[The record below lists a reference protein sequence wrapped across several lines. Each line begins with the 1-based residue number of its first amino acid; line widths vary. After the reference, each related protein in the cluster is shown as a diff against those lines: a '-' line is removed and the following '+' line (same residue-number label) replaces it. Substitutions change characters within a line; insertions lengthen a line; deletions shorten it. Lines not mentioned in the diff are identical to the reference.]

1 MVKNLDKYISNS
13 TPFAP
18 KISDVFLKTF
28 VVIVAMGSS
37 ILFFKSI
44 PSPIIQESSSEFED
58 TLFLPSQV
66 LHSYDHFLVCLNL
79 FERRMLK
86 KADLQDRYFDLV
98 QKLDSFKS
106 ETQRNHLDAI
116 GAQSQINELS
126 EALKKLH
133 PVITQLKAE
142 QKTNFTHIFEILTP
156 LEFTLHAAVNE
167 INRNAIMLRSALLK
181 NQARS
186 HRLLGWTLIA
196 IALCS
201 FLLLRISHGNI
212 KNVALL
218 LETSKSKSKRL
229 KEAINQAQKANRSK
243 SDFLA
248 TMSHEIRTPLN
259 AVIGFTS
266 LLLDTKLSYDQKDY
280 IQSIRASSNSLLFLL
295 NDILDVSK
303 IEAGKMVL
311 EFIEFDLST
320 IYSEVVNIV
329 ADNFAQKKLELLSYI
344 DPQIPQ
350 TIKGDPGRIK
360 QIILNILNNA
370 VKFTPSGCVTFNAT
384 MISMAENKIVI
395 EFKIKDTGIGIDPR
409 HLNRLFTPF
418 SQADSSTTR
427 RYGGTGLGL
436 SICNQLA
443 LLMGGEI
450 SVSSTPGEGSLFK
463 VRIKLDMTTTT
474 RHENP
479 LPVRFKDK
487 KVLVLAKNSHL
498 QEFLNLQLHDLGL
511 IALIPSPQDLEN
523 YTPPND
529 TIAIILDLN
538 NLPFN
543 PDLHIHFLKKF
554 SRNAEIPVVYLI
566 ERTHNLAHLLPTQR
580 INYLKK
586 PILQQN
592 IQKCFLEVLQ
602 IVNTQRDEL
611 SESPFILTNRYAVNK
626 PRILLVEDN
635 PINQKLAL
643 LMLEKINCN
652 VDVAGNGIEALKA
665 LQLFTYDLIFMDC
678 QMPEM
683 DGYEATRRI
692 RKMSKPISDIPV
704 VAFTANAFID
714 DHLKCIE
721 AGMNDFVTKPV
732 EISTLD
738 AKIKLYVKNPS
749 NLPLTMDPSLDL

>member
-1 MVKNLDKYISNS
+1 
-13 TPFAP
+13 
-18 KISDVFLKTF
+18 
-28 VVIVAMGSS
+28 
-37 ILFFKSI
+37 
-44 PSPIIQESSSEFED
+44 
-58 TLFLPSQV
+58 
-66 LHSYDHFLVCLNL
+66 
-79 FERRMLK
+79 MLK
-86 KADLQDRYFDLV
+86 KEGLQDRYVDLA
-98 QKLDSFKS
+98 QKLDSYRK
-106 ETQRNHLDAI
+106 ETQRNLEGISDQRQMNH
-116 GAQSQINELS
+116 INALNK
-126 EALKKLH
+126 ALKELH
-133 PVITQLKAE
+133 PVIMQLKPE
-142 QKTNFTHIFEILTP
+142 QQKTFTHVYEILTP
-156 LEFTLHAAVNE
+156 LEFTLHAAVND
-167 INRNAIMLRSALLK
+167 INRNAFRLRNELLK
-181 NQARS
+181 KQTRA
-186 HRLLGWTLIA
+186 HRLLGWTLLA

-201 FLLLRISHGNI
+201 LLLLRISHGNI

-311 EFIEFDLST
+311 EFIEFDLRT

-360 QIILNILNNA
+360 QIILNLLNNA
-370 VKFTPSGCVTFNAT
+370 LKFTPSGCVTFNAT
-384 MISMAENKIVI
+384 MISMSENKIVI
-395 EFKIKDTGIGIDPR
+395 DFIIKDTGIGIDPR

-450 SVSSTPGEGSLFK
+450 GVSSTPGKGSLFK
-463 VRIKLDMTTTT
+463 VRIQLDTTTTT

-479 LPVRFKDK
+479 LPKTFKDK
-487 KVLVLAKNSHL
+487 KVLVLARNSLL
-498 QEFLNLQLHDLGL
+498 QEFLNLQLQDLGL

-523 YTPPND
+523 YTPPKE

-538 NLPFN
+538 QLPFN
-543 PDLHIHFLKKF
+543 PDLEFHFLKKF
-554 SRNAEIPVVYLI
+554 SRNAEIPIIYLI
-566 ERTHNLAHLLPTQR
+566 ERTHNIAHLLPTQR

-592 IQKCFLEVLQ
+592 IQKCLLEVLHV
-602 IVNTQRDEL
+602 VNTLVDEP
-611 SESPFILTNRYAVNK
+611 SESPFTLPNRHTLNK

-635 PINQKLAL
+635 PINQKIAL

-652 VDVAGNGIEALKA
+652 VDVAANGIEALKA

-704 VAFTANAFID
+704 VAFTANAFIE

-732 EISTLD
+732 ELSTLD
-738 AKIKLYVKNPS
+738 AKIKLYVKTASIFPRS
-749 NLPLTMDPSLDL
+749 TDPSPDL